1 MFIAKRH
8 KRAIESFALADADG
22 NVVKTFE
29 VRCDPEECL
38 VEYNRARNN
47 IIRAEQ
53 LLNSAPSAEGYAA
66 YGQAVLDILAIFF
79 GEERTKEILAFFDDR
94 YAEMVSEVMPFI
106 VDVLEPR
113 MREISK
119 QQLAQ
124 VKKRHQK

>member
-8 KRAIESFALADADG
+8 NRAIEAFALADADG
-22 NVVKTFE
+22 RIVKTFE
-29 VRCDPEECL
+29 VDCDPEACL

-53 LLNSAPSAEGYAA
+53 LLQSTPNEESYAA
-66 YGQAVLDILAIFF
+66 YGQAVLDVLAIFF
-79 GEERTKEILAFFDDR
+79 GSERTNEILSFFDGR
-94 YAEMVSEVMPFI
+94 YAEMVSEVVPFI

-119 QQLAQ
+119 QQLAK
-124 VKKRHQK
+124 VKKR